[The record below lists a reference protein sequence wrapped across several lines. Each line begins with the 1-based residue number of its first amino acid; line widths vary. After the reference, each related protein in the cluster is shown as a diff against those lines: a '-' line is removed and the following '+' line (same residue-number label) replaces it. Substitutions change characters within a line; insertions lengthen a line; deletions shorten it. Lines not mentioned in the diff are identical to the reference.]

1 MCLKCFSVYKFSF
14 KKSHKLI
21 WKLFCGL
28 FIFRPQN
35 SSKSELTSVMP
46 IKKYDVGRDPQH
58 CVLLIFISLLTSYF
72 LKIAHCLAKK
82 CKSFACLFY
91 FVFSVF
97 HYSQTKFGSASSV
110 VSELF
115 VCKTVQQISLIVRIK
130 FSLKTFSFLAT
141 LGRRWPNFRK
151 IFHFHHKNQFQKNCV
166 IHKCNTTPQKDR

>member
-1 MCLKCFSVYKFSF
+1 M
-14 KKSHKLI
+14 
-21 WKLFCGL
+21 
-28 FIFRPQN
+28 
-35 SSKSELTSVMP
+35 
-46 IKKYDVGRDPQH
+46 
-58 CVLLIFISLLTSYF
+58 LLIFISLLTSYF

-130 FSLKTFSFLAT
+130 FSLQTFSFLDT
-141 LGRRWPNFRK
+141 LGRLWPNFRQ
-151 IFHFHHKNQFQKNCV
+151 IFHFHHKNKFQKNCV
-166 IHKCNTTPQKDR
+166 IHISAILPLKRTGNPLMLAEIIILEINFHPCVWPVPLTDNPLMLTEICILEIHFHPCVWPVKRDS